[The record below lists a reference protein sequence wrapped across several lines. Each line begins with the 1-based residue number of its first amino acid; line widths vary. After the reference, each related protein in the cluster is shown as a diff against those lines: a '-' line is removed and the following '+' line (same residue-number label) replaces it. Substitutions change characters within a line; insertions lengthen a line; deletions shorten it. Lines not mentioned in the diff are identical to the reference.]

1 MSQDKSPKIAP
12 VDERLPISK
21 SWVFSLQHVLAMC
34 AGAVAVPMMIGSA
47 ARLDHASI
55 VFLINACLFMAG
67 IGTLIQSV
75 GIGNIVGAKIP
86 VIEGTSFA
94 AVAGMTAIAS
104 SYSDS
109 QVAIQTVFGSVIVA
123 GLFCIL
129 LAPVFEKL
137 IRFFPSVVTGTVV
150 MVIGISLFPVGIK
163 WITDNKLEAVEPN
176 SLALALAVLAITLLS
191 FKFLKGIW
199 NSTAILVGI
208 VLGTLLSMAVGMADF
223 SAVNGVGWLNLNVPL
238 KFGMPRFEPSA
249 ILSLCL
255 IMLVLMTESVGNMIA
270 IHEMVDKEVTGKNI
284 KRGLFGD
291 GISTALSGIFNSFPI
306 TPFGQNTGIVGLTG
320 IKSRFIAVYAG
331 VILLVLGFLPK
342 FAAIIGAIPKPVLG
356 GVGFAMFGMVM
367 VGGVKTLSKVKFDG
381 TKNGVIVAVSV
392 GLSMIPLTN
401 PAFYNNF
408 PTWVQTIFHSGIT
421 TGSLSAVLLNIFFNE
436 LGSKKEKNNK
446 VEEAK

>member
-1 MSQDKSPKIAP
+1 MSRDKSPKIAP
-12 VDERLPISK
+12 VDERLPVSK

-109 QVAIQTVFGSVIVA
+109 QVAIQTVFG
-123 GLFCIL
+123 
-129 LAPVFEKL
+129 
-137 IRFFPSVVTGTVV
+137 TGTVV

-401 PAFYNNF
+401 PDFYHNF